1 MGTQSP
7 KALGDCGE
15 LMQSTKDGKKRKR
28 IKAETWI
35 KLAKRPDEIK
45 QTPNDVLAQLTED
58 NSKLRAAVE
67 EIKGGRF
74 VQRDAPEK
82 KLWKRVYRS
91 RKEAA
96 TQTFNTNKV
105 SRL

>member
-1 MGTQSP
+1 MLGTQPP

-35 KLAKRPDEIK
+35 KLAKTRDEIK
-45 QTPNDVLAQLTED
+45 QTPNDMLAQLTED

-67 EIKGGRF
+67 GKAADLYDEMHQRLAHSGKEFTEVGKKQQHRHLTQIK
-74 VQRDAPEK
+74 
-82 KLWKRVYRS
+82 
-91 RKEAA
+91 
-96 TQTFNTNKV
+96 
-105 SRL
+105 